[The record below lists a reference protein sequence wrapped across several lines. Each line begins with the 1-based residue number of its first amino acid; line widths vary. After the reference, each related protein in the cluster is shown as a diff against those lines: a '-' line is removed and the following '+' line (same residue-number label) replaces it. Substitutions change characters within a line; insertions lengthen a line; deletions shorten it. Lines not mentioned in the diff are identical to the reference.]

1 MIFILITNPTMGQ
14 CFGAQPPIRVID
26 VELDAMIAECLS
38 PIEVSDTEV
47 EEEVARVMSE
57 VNMEQ
62 RVRALGY
69 VWPSVPTD

>member
-1 MIFILITNPTMGQ
+1 MGQ
-14 CFGAQPPIRVID
+14 CLFGTQPPIQVID

-57 VNMEQ
+57 IDIEQ
-62 RVRALGY
+62 RVRALERD
-69 VWPSVPTD
+69 WPSVPTQ